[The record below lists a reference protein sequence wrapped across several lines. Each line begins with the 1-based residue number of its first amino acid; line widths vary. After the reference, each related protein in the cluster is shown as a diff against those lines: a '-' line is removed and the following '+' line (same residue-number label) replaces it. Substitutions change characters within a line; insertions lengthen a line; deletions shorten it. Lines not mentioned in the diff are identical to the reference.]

1 MTLYHVYAQNNALIS
16 THNSAA
22 DALKQALIYQH
33 YNGVPAYVESEVIC

>member
-1 MTLYHVYAQNNALIS
+1 MTIYRVYTQNNALIS

-33 YNGVPAYVESEVIC
+33 YNGVPAYVESEVM